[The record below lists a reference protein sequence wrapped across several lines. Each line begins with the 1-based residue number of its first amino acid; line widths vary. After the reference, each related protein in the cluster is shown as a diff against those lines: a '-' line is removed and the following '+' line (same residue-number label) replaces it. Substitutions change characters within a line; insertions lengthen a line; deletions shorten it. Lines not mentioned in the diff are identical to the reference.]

1 MNRSIQEKKVSTGL
15 AATSEGSLGGVLQQW
30 NQSYFAPLGLCA
42 RLELSDSTLRK
53 PRQKSTIMRRP
64 SLTYNSREERERK
77 NEDRKFVIVVAELVS
92 NDTPVGLHELMSEPD
107 RTELPVPGDPRRYTT
122 ELPGD
127 TRLHPLELPSN
138 EDKAKEDL
146 ADIIY
151 GVAELP
157 ADVPTGLPAGG
168 VEKTGLDDKMETAES
183 HTQTLPR
190 AV

>member
-1 MNRSIQEKKVSTGL
+1 VSTGL
-15 AATSEGSLGGVLQQW
+15 ADKSEGSLGGVLQQW

-77 NEDRKFVIVVAELVS
+77 NEDRKFVIVVAELVH
-92 NDTPVGLHELMSEPD
+92 NDTPVELHELMGELY
-107 RTELPVPGDPRRYTT
+107 RAELPVPGDPRGYTS

-127 TRLHPLELPSN
+127 TKLHPLELPDN

-146 ADIIY
+146 ADVFCGIS
-151 GVAELP
+151 ELP
-157 ADVPTGLPAGG
+157 ADVPTELPVGG
-168 VEKTGLDDKMETAES
+168 VEKKRLDDGTNID
-183 HTQTLPR
+183 
-190 AV
+190 